1 MQEMQGMQG
10 MQTKENE
17 LIETKILF
25 YKDFLNKE
33 ELIRYLEVGDN
44 TAGEIMKKYGVKIG
58 RSRKILKSKL
68 KEMYNNLDTSKYIE

>member
-1 MQEMQGMQG
+1 MQET
-10 MQTKENE
+10 QTKENE

-33 ELIRYLEVGDN
+33 ELIRYLEIGDN

-68 KEMYNNLDTSKYIE
+68 KEIYNNLDTSKYIE